1 MLCNTCGGVT
11 KILIDGLCRGCW
23 DDQPKSVEFW
33 IKTINH
39 QLDSIVEKIDDI
51 NKQLREVVKNG

>member
-1 MLCNTCGGVT
+1 MCDGVT

-23 DDQPKSVEFW
+23 DDQPKSVEYW
-33 IKTINH
+33 IKTINS

-51 NKQLREVVKNG
+51 NKQLREVAK